1 MKSFT
6 MYSQLNP
13 PFLWPLALPKSITR
27 LWPLPILSSTC
38 QTLKML
44 NHSRIIFSTCDQ
56 IRQPMLNTFG
66 GPHSIQYK
74 KRRGLVR
81 FVIGCMTSRMEESRL
96 HVLQISISIGS
107 MKLIVII
114 RLIHLGFCS
123 TFRVRS
129 KRRFSNMYCVCA
141 MYCHLVFVPLLLYC
155 YEQRPLD
162 SS

>member
-1 MKSFT
+1 

-27 LWPLPILSSTC
+27 LWLLPILSSMC

-56 IRQPMLNTFG
+56 IRQPTLNTFG
-66 GPHSIQYK
+66 GPRIIKCK
-74 KRRGLVR
+74 KRIGLVR
-81 FVIGCMTSRMEESRL
+81 FVIGSMISRMEKSRL
-96 HVLQISISIGS
+96 HVSAILISIGS

-114 RLIHLGFCS
+114 LKIHLGICS

-129 KRRFSNMYCVCA
+129 IKSALNKECA
-141 MYCHLVFVPLLLYC
+141 
-155 YEQRPLD
+155 Q
-162 SS
+162 